1 MKLKIIASF
10 LLFIVNLYP
19 QIKVEKELIDD
30 GIVYKKLINQIDTL
44 SIDILQID
52 LSTNLYEFR
61 TVKANDLLNSKKTT
75 SDMIRSLTDSGY
87 NVIAGINADFF
98 ESDGEIINNM
108 ISRGQFI
115 KGVKFTDS
123 PFNPFVNTQ
132 FAVCDNGRLLMDQ
145 YVFNGQL
152 ILPNGT
158 AEPISRINSKADSNS
173 ITIYNSFQGE
183 RTPTIKNNWAIR
195 EFPLNLIR
203 KKNDTLFCTFNDTVI
218 TTDQTTIGNKLILS
232 ANNKYAFYLEREINK
247 GDSLIIILKMNP
259 DHNKIN
265 SLIGGWPRLV
275 KDGKNL
281 MKINDSLEGDLPRFS
296 KVKHPRTGIGFSKDS
311 LTVYF
316 ITVDGRQESSSGM
329 TLLEFGD
336 LMIEQGV
343 YQGLNLD
350 GGGSTTMVINNMVV
364 NNPSDETGER
374 EVGNCIVLVKKHKH

>member
-132 FAVCDNGRLLMDQ
+132 FAVCDNGRLLMDK

-158 AEPISRINSKADSNS
+158 AEPISRINSKADS
-173 ITIYNSFQGE
+173 
-183 RTPTIKNNWAIR
+183 
-195 EFPLNLIR
+195 
-203 KKNDTLFCTFNDTVI
+203 
-218 TTDQTTIGNKLILS
+218 
-232 ANNKYAFYLEREINK
+232 
-247 GDSLIIILKMNP
+247 
-259 DHNKIN
+259 
-265 SLIGGWPRLV
+265 
-275 KDGKNL
+275 
-281 MKINDSLEGDLPRFS
+281 
-296 KVKHPRTGIGFSKDS
+296 
-311 LTVYF
+311 
-316 ITVDGRQESSSGM
+316 
-329 TLLEFGD
+329 
-336 LMIEQGV
+336 
-343 YQGLNLD
+343 
-350 GGGSTTMVINNMVV
+350 
-364 NNPSDETGER
+364 
-374 EVGNCIVLVKKHKH
+374 